1 MANSFRLVTI
11 PNPAPGANF
20 TYTQPANL
28 MSKVRDCR
36 FLLTNGA
43 AAANRYAI
51 VLARTG
57 GLISGLTR
65 STQVVT
71 ANLVYTF
78 LFIDPYS
85 QAEATLVIA
94 GANVVVLQCV
104 TIWLLPGMTFLSE
117 IQQIQAADQI
127 SDIRLLVEDVNLV
140 APGVV
145 G

>member
-1 MANSFRLVTI
+1 MANSFRLITV
-11 PNPAPGANF
+11 PNPAAGANF
-20 TYTQPANL
+20 TYTQPPNL

-36 FLLTNGA
+36 FLLTASA

-57 GLISGLTR
+57 GLVSGLSR

-71 ANLVYTF
+71 ANLAYTF

-104 TIWLLPGMTFLSE
+104 TIWMLPGMTFLSE
-117 IQQIQAADQI
+117 IQAMNAADQV
-127 SDIRLLVEDVNLV
+127 SNIRLLLEDVNLV